1 MESRRRLGRNR
12 IGHLSLACTAG
23 GMILVEAGIRA
34 GLLGGPF
41 WQVLLTGFEAGT
53 VGGLADWFAVTALFH
68 EVPLPYIRRHT
79 NIIIRNR
86 ERLTEGAVDLVA
98 NKWLSPDAVRDKL
111 AGLSVSTFILEWMH
125 QEGNRGKILRAARD
139 VFARVADGFDS
150 PAAAGFLE
158 RMMREQVREADLAGP
173 LGRWLGGAF
182 RRGDHSRLWTA
193 LFNASRR
200 AVNDPQSKRQ
210 IRRLVHRAID
220 EYSDKSLWRTLGV
233 TVGEVVGLIDA
244 GDITETIV
252 QRLNDFIDQSASDPG
267 HPLRARL
274 EEAVLGF
281 AGKLAAGDPEA
292 AAAVNGIRER
302 LLNNPEARTAVTALL
317 ARFKA
322 ALHEQLASTDTA
334 LMRMLDEQLTR
345 ALHEIEQ
352 SPETREQLDRW
363 FRENLL
369 ALADQYH
376 HTIAEI
382 VRTSL
387 HPARLDDRGLVDQI
401 EEKVGNDLQ
410 YIRLNGAVVGGA
422 AGIALAILRL
432 LL

>member
-1 MESRRRLGRNR
+1 
-12 IGHLSLACTAG
+12 
-23 GMILVEAGIRA
+23 MILVDAGLRL

-41 WQVLLTGFEAGT
+41 WQVVLAGFEAGT

-111 AGLSVSTFILEWMH
+111 AGLSVSTFVLEWLRE
-125 QEGNRGKILRAARD
+125 EGNRGRVLRAARD
-139 VFARVADGFDS
+139 VFARIADGLDS
-150 PAAAGFLE
+150 PAAAAFLE
-158 RMMREQVREADLAGP
+158 RMMKEQVREVDLAQP

-210 IRRLVHRAID
+210 IRRLVNRAID
-220 EYSDKSLWRTLGV
+220 EYSDKSVWRTLGV
-233 TVGEVVGLIDA
+233 AMGEVAGLIDA
-244 GDITETIV
+244 TDITNTIL
-252 QRLNDFIDQSASDPG
+252 QRLNDFIDQTASDPG

-274 EEAVLGF
+274 EEAVQGF
-281 AGKLAAGDPEA
+281 AGKLAAGDVEA
-292 AAAVNGIRER
+292 AAAVNSIRER
-302 LLNNPEARTAVTALL
+302 LLSNPEARTAVTALL
-317 ARFKA
+317 TRFKA
-322 ALHEQLASTDTA
+322 TLHEQLASTDTA
-334 LMRMLDEQLTR
+334 LMRLLDDQLMR
-345 ALHEIEQ
+345 ALHGIEQ

-363 FRENLL
+363 FRENLI
-369 ALADQYH
+369 ALANRYH
-376 HTIAEI
+376 HTIADM

>member
-1 MESRRRLGRNR
+1 
-12 IGHLSLACTAG
+12 
-23 GMILVEAGIRA
+23 MILVEAGLRA
-34 GLLGGPF
+34 GLVGGPF
-41 WQVLLTGFEAGT
+41 WRILLAGFEAGT

-111 AGLSVSTFILEWMH
+111 AGLSVSTFILEWMR
-125 QEGNRGKILRAARD
+125 EEENRGKILRAARD
-139 VFARVADGFDS
+139 VFARVADGLDS

-158 RMMREQVREADLAGP
+158 RIMKEQVREIDLAQP

-182 RRGDHSRLWTA
+182 RRGDHTRLWTA

-210 IRRLVHRAID
+210 IRRLVNRAID
-220 EYSDKSLWRTLGV
+220 DYSDKSVLRTLGV
-233 TVGEVVGLIDA
+233 AMGEVAGLIDA
-244 GDITETIV
+244 DDITETIL
-252 QRLNDFIDQSASDPG
+252 QRLNDFIDQTASDPE

-274 EEAVLGF
+274 DEAVLTF
-281 AGKLAAGDPEA
+281 AGKLEAGDREA
-292 AAAVNGIRER
+292 SAAVNGIRER

-317 ARFKA
+317 TRFKA

-334 LMRMLDEQLTR
+334 LMRMLDEQLARTLR
-345 ALHEIEQ
+345 EVEQ
-352 SPETREQLDRW
+352 DPGTREHLDRW
-363 FRENLL
+363 FRENLI
-369 ALADQYH
+369 ALADRYH
-376 HTIAEI
+376 HTIAEM